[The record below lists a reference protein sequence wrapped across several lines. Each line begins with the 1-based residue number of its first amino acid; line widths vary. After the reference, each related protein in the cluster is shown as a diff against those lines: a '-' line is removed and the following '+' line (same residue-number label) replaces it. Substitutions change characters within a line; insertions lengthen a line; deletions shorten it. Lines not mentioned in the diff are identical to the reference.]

1 MSVKKRIERMEKFL
15 LRPLLTTEKLNVV
28 DQKKVGLTITLPEL
42 DQITVLNRV
51 DELVDEQFTRE
62 VDHLHVFPFRPDE
75 LADGLHEMGF
85 AQTDAPINKKRIVRA
100 RRCLRDCQTR
110 GMRDF
115 VVRADDERFKCVS
128 RIESG
133 NRRARS
139 YVDWRRRQ
147 RLLVCGYILRRR
159 LRDGCG
165 RATELHRTRTA
176 ER

>member
-1 MSVKKRIERMEKFL
+1 MSVKKRVERMEKFL
-15 LRPLLTTEKLNVV
+15 LRSLLATEKLNVV
-28 DQKKVGLTITLPEL
+28 DQKKVGLTITLPEF

-51 DELVDEQFTRE
+51 DELVNEQFTRE

-75 LADGLHEMGF
+75 LADGLHEMGL
-85 AQTDAPINKKRIVRA
+85 AQTDAAINEKRIVCA

-139 YVDWRRRQ
+139 CIHWRRRQ
-147 RLLVCGYILRRR
+147 RFLVCGRILR
-159 LRDGCG
+159 
-165 RATELHRTRTA
+165 
-176 ER
+176 